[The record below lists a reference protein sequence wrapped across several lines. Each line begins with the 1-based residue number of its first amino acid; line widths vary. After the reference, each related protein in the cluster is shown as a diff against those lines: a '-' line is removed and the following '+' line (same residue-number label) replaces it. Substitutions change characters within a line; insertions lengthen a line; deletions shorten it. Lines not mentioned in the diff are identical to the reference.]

1 MYIHVY
7 SSYYTHA
14 HFCTHITLYVY
25 MCMPAWLHHIY
36 IHVHVHVL
44 QQGRILLTLVM
55 CFLYMYIHTL
65 PTVEEA
71 NRQKYLAHAR
81 RPRYGYATVPFSVGQ
96 PTSEHSSWQQTWANV
111 PLTTQASQYNR
122 STYQQPHPIQTS
134 SMLILQC
141 TTCTYMIVHDLL
153 CVHMH
158 SHNVLCIDGMHL
170 NSYGVCG
177 QVRKGKRVH
186 ALFLLCTM
194 HTIMPQYRVMHILV
208 VT

>member
-1 MYIHVY
+1 MCTCVCQHGYIVSIYMYM
-7 SSYYTHA
+7 
-14 HFCTHITLYVY
+14 Y
-25 MCMPAWLHHIY
+25 MYCNRA
-36 IHVHVHVL
+36 
-44 QQGRILLTLVM
+44 GILLTLVM

-141 TTCTYMIVHDLL
+141 TTCTYMIVHVYY
-153 CVHMH
+153 CVCT
-158 SHNVLCIDGMHL
+158 CIHTM
-170 NSYGVCG
+170 YY
-177 QVRKGKRVH
+177 
-186 ALFLLCTM
+186 ALMEC
-194 HTIMPQYRVMHILV
+194 ILIAMECV
-208 VT
+208 DR